1 MVRINL
7 LPPYI
12 YAGAKRR
19 NVSILWVVMVLAVV
33 GGFMFWKVTIDTQT
47 AKIIADKEA
56 IQPQMDEAK
65 RLQAEA
71 DRILAESADITK
83 KRDFVADAR
92 KHLATTYPP
101 LIDNV
106 RKYTMKNVLYSQLT
120 PSGQTVSLSGYATSL
135 AQVGHYM
142 MWMERNPAI
151 NSLDI
156 GLSGIPSFPVTP
168 GLNGNGGGGLRPPG
182 AGGYDFTVTLN
193 LVKPVAGAPSYAG
206 AAGGG
211 AQQAG
216 GGMMGGAPMGMGG
229 APMGMSGAPM
239 MGGGAAGSG
248 FGPGTGGGM
257 MGPGGPP
264 SVGGKSSKEDN

>member
-47 AKIIADKEA
+47 AKIVADKEA
-56 IQPQMDEAK
+56 LQPQMDEAK
-65 RLQAEA
+65 RLQSEA
-71 DRILAESADITK
+71 DRILAESAEITK

-120 PSGQTVSLSGYATSL
+120 PAGQTVSLSGYATSL

-142 MWMERNPAI
+142 MWMERNPEI

-206 AAGGG
+206 GG
-211 AQQAG
+211 AQQAAG
-216 GGMMGGAPMGMGG
+216 GAMAGGMMMG
-229 APMGMSGAPM
+229 GAPM

-257 MGPGGPP
+257 TGPSGAP
-264 SVGGKSSKEDN
+264 SVGGKSDKEDY